1 MKKTNYSYN
10 FRLFL
15 AYLKSIGIF
24 FGIAILLSVPM
35 MLLWNW
41 LMPFIFGLPKLNLIQ
56 TVGLSLLSN
65 MIMSKPPQN
74 IITAEKS
81 VDNDL
86 DNEAMQEYYES
97 MKEMEQKYG

>member
-1 MKKTNYSYN
+1 MNYSYN

-15 AYLKSIGIF
+15 AYLKSIFIF
-24 FGIAILLSVPM
+24 FGIAVTLSIPM

-41 LMPFIFGLPKLNLIQ
+41 
-56 TVGLSLLSN
+56 LSLLSN

-74 IITAEKS
+74 ILTAEKS
-81 VDNDL
+81 VDADL
-86 DNEAMQEYYES
+86 DNEAMKEYYDS